1 MASSRFPSF
10 DPNGTQKWTLYYQ
23 KFLFHCQRH
32 GLNNEEQKKAELLS
46 IASDE
51 FFEFCQAVCRR
62 ELHDET
68 LTFARICTSVE
79 EHLCPQPNEIVAA
92 GKFHAR
98 KQQQGETVS
107 EFMADLRKLA
117 RPANFGASLDRMIRD
132 RLVLGLANQEAQAWL
147 FRLPDLTLDKA
158 VETALSVEASNNH
171 VAESAEPTVNLV
183 SKQNKGKPSGTGTK
197 PNVRLCFRCDGEHS
211 PDDCRHA
218 NSRCNF
224 CGFLGHIERACQKKK
239 RGEPRTNFPGGN
251 QQGQKPNGKGKQ
263 QKKPRA
269 QANAVNSTPEQ
280 QGLPNQQGPQTSGG
294 LPNQQANPQLAN
306 ANFVQQQPLS
316 SSWGGYECFAITPQ
330 VEVTTAPAATVS
342 EWDLP
347 KPRYIELN
355 INGTRQRFQVDS
367 ACPVTMMGEQVFSR
381 IFPRNVAIHKS
392 ELALGMWDNAPVKD
406 LGFVWIKLTHD
417 GEEHT
422 LRLYIGKG
430 QGACLL
436 GRQWFNALKI
446 RLDTDAVCNVVP
458 RCYRGPPVTL
468 RIQPGAKPRRL
479 KARRVAFA
487 RMQAVE
493 LEIRRMVEEQVWRGP
508 LETAEWST
516 PVVPVFK
523 EDRPRP
529 RLCIDYRST
538 LNPVVEMDEP
548 GKQHGNA
555 DALSRLCAPGSE
567 PQDVPEP
574 PGLFLITG
582 LHSPHLSAEQVA
594 AETAKDPVLLHVMKW
609 TVEGW
614 PTRSPEGEFT
624 EYFKKKDAITTSRG
638 CLLWGCRIIV
648 PRTLQ
653 DAAMRH
659 LHAAHMGVVR
669 TKALARILM
678 WAERCVRTVKEHL
691 KRLTGNDWKGKLCA
705 ILDALRTTPGPDG
718 MSPNQKLFKRE
729 IRNFF
734 SLCLPKPLICVDGPD
749 LDPKFSAG
757 DPVWFKSFN
766 AKTWTPAAVTN
777 LEGNRMAV
785 LDSGHHRHFDQMR
798 RRAAL
803 DPPRTPPS
811 PPAARPPPSIRVLG
825 DLPARTPVTTP
836 PQSPPHSSP
845 ETTPPNNGLH
855 ESRSTNGRKKGVA
868 RGKVAPE
875 YLRRSE
881 RLRNKQPGRQS

>member
-183 SKQNKGKPSGTGTK
+183 
-197 PNVRLCFRCDGEHS
+197 CDGEHS
-211 PDDCRHA
+211 PDDCRHG

-458 RCYRGPPVTL
+458 S
-468 RIQPGAKPRRL
+468 IQP
-479 KARRVAFA
+479 
-487 RMQAVE
+487 AVQPT
-493 LEIRRMVEEQVWRGP
+493 LEIPANFSGFEC
-508 LETAEWST
+508 
-516 PVVPVFK
+516 F
-523 EDRPRP
+523 RPG
-529 RLCIDYRST
+529 
-538 LNPVVEMDEP
+538 P

-659 LHAAHMGVVR
+659 LHAAHMGV
-669 TKALARILM
+669 
-678 WAERCVRTVKEHL
+678 EHL

-811 PPAARPPPSIRVLG
+811 PPAARPVPSIRVLG
-825 DLPARTPVTTP
+825 DLPARTPMTTP

-855 ESRSTNGRKKGVA
+855 ESRSTNGRKRGVA

-881 RLRNKQPGRQS
+881 RLRNKQPGRQP